1 MNLVIKARLSETDIQ
16 AAVYEFMDNHTD
28 DFNNQ
33 MLPYIT
39 KKLLPQFVKMPEVKA
54 VILEYALYAMQE
66 DEDMAFDLLLE
77 RISETVEYDY
87 AATIN
92 KFMVMWFKDLKCQ
105 QDDEYYEMTRGRAL

>member
-1 MNLVIKARLSETDIQ
+1 MKLEIKTRLSEADIQ
-16 AAVYEFMDNHTD
+16 AAVYSFMDSHHD

-39 KKLLPQFVKMPEVKA
+39 RKLLPQFIKMPEIKA

-66 DEDMAFDLLLE
+66 DEDMSFDSIME
-77 RISETVEYDY
+77 TISETVEYDY
-87 AATIN
+87 SLLIN
-92 KFMVMWFKDLKCQ
+92 KYSVMWFKDLRCQ